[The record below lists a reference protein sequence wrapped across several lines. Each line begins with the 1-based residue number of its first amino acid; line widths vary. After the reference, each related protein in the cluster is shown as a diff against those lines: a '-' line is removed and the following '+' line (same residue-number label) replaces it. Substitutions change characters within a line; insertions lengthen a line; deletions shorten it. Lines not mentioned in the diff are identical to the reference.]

1 MSRGLRGWFLEEGAR
16 AVTRAAGKVLDDP
29 RGQEAV
35 ARAVGLAQ
43 RGLRLLGAVQ
53 ERALHA
59 AGIAARPDTEEL
71 RKQLARLKRK
81 VRDLDRR
88 SGGGDSPGGKN
99 R

>member
-1 MSRGLRGWFLEEGAR
+1 MRKGLGGWFLEEGAR

-43 RGLRLLGAVQ
+43 KSLQLFGAVQ

-71 RKQLARLKRK
+71 RKRLARLKRK
-81 VRDLDRR
+81 IRDLDRR
-88 SGGGDSPGGKN
+88 TGGGDPPGTKN